1 MNSKLVLGS
10 QSPRRAELLKA
21 LGLNF
26 RQLSSDIDESYPT
39 NLKGAEISDFIAQA
53 KADSLKEQLADDELL
68 ICSDTIVCLA
78 DQVLGKPTDY
88 QQAKEMLRSLSGQSH
103 HVISSI
109 CFSDKKESKVMHDS
123 TEVFF
128 KELTDNEIDYY
139 LENFQPYDKAGAYG
153 IQEWIGMIGIE
164 KIIGSYFTVM
174 GLPTHLIFEQLKA
187 WRALPIS

>member
-1 MNSKLVLGS
+1 MLPKLVLGS

-21 LGLNF
+21 LGLDF
-26 RQLSSDIDESYPT
+26 RQVSSDIDESYPAS
-39 NLKGAEISDFIAQA
+39 LKGAEISDFIAQA
-53 KADSLKEQLADDELL
+53 KANSLIGQIADDELL

-78 DQVLGKPTDY
+78 DQVLGKPANYD
-88 QQAKEMLRSLSGQSH
+88 QAKEMLQSLSGQSH
-103 HVISSI
+103 HVISSL
-109 CFSDKKESKVMHDS
+109 CFSDKKQSKVMHDS

>member
-21 LGLNF
+21 LGLDF

-39 NLKGAEISDFIAQA
+39 GLKGAEISDFIAQA
-53 KADSLKEQLADDELL
+53 KADSLIGQLADDELL

-78 DQVLGKPTDY
+78 DQVLGKPANY
-88 QQAKEMLRSLSGQSH
+88 EQAKEMLQSLSGQSH
-103 HVISSI
+103 RVISSI
-109 CFSDKKESKVMHDS
+109 CFSDKKQSKVVHDS

-128 KELTDNEIDYY
+128 KELRESEIDYY

-187 WRALPIS
+187 WKALPMG